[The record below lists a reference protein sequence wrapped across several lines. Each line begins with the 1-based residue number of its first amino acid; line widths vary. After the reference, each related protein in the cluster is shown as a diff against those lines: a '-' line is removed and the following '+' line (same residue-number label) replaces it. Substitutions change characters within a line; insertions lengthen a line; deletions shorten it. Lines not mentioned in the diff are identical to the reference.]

1 MRVHGWRWYAGM
13 VLTVVLIILVVYLV
27 GLSSGGAFK
36 I

>member
-1 MRVHGWRWYAGM
+1 MRVHGWRWYAGLVM
-13 VLTVVLIILVVYLV
+13 TVVLIILVVYLV

>member
-1 MRVHGWRWYAGM
+1 MRIHGWRWYAGL